1 MTAKVYSSAV
11 VGIKAQVIEVEVDLS
26 PGLHSF
32 NIVGLA
38 DKAISEAK
46 DRVSSALKNSGAV
59 APQRLNRR
67 ITVNL
72 APADLKKEGAA
83 YDLAIAVGC
92 LLASKQIKSFEAS
105 KKIFLGELALDG
117 SLRPVSGILPSM
129 MMAKEKFEEVIIP
142 SKNVNEASLVKG
154 LKIVGCNNLA
164 EVIEYLEGKSAIG
177 FISSGEID
185 LNKFNEYLIDF
196 SDIKGQYQAKR
207 ALEIAAAGGHNILMV
222 GSPGSGKSMLA
233 KALPSILP
241 ALSLEEALEVSKIYS
256 VCGLLSNEN
265 PLVLIRPFRS
275 PHHTASKIALVGGGS
290 WPKPGEISLA
300 HRGVLFMDEIP
311 EFARDVLESLRQP
324 LEDGEITVSRVQG
337 SLTFPARFI
346 LVAAMNPCPCG
357 YYGDPEK
364 ECRCSPSEIM
374 RYQKKISG
382 PLLDRIDLQ
391 IEVPRVKFEELKNEK
406 VGESSEKIRERIEMA
421 RQIQKERFKKIKRD
435 IFTNAEMTSKE
446 TEELCQLDNEAE
458 NLLKKAIENW
468 YLSARSYYRILKV
481 ARTIADLVQSEI
493 IKSDHIAE
501 ALRYR
506 IKNEN

>member
-105 KKIFLGELALDG
+105 KKLFLGELALDG

-154 LKIVGCNNLA
+154 LKIVGCNNLS
-164 EVIEYLEGKSAIG
+164 EVIEYLEGKRDIG

-241 ALSLEEALEVSKIYS
+241 ALSLEESLEVSKIYS

-406 VGESSEKIRERIEMA
+406 AGESSEKIRERIEMA